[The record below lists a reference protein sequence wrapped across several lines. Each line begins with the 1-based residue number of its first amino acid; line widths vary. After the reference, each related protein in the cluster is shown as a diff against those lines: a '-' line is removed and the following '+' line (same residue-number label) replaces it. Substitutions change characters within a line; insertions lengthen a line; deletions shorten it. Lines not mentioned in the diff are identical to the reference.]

1 MIVQTSINALYINAY
16 TRMSHDK
23 DTITGENWSKVQKLI
38 WVLKHDVP
46 CKKTENGPC
55 AFRANRITGGWCLT
69 LRWYSH
75 DPASKRSLEKP
86 RAETSQLIWEVWS
99 IREYWYRW
107 SRSLNA
113 GYEAFLNSKVH
124 RRSMNGWKCWN
135 NSSLEKI
142 LPLYKQNGE
151 KTRLT

>member
-1 MIVQTSINALYINAY
+1 MHYISMLTLECPMTKTQSQERTEVRY
-16 TRMSHDK
+16 R
-23 DTITGENWSKVQKLI
+23 NWSEFSSTTFHV
-38 WVLKHDVP
+38 
-46 CKKTENGPC
+46 KKTENGPC

>member
-1 MIVQTSINALYINAY
+1 MHYISMLTLECPMTKTQSQERTEVRY
-16 TRMSHDK
+16 R
-23 DTITGENWSKVQKLI
+23 NWSEFSSTTFHV
-38 WVLKHDVP
+38 
-46 CKKTENGPC
+46 KKTENGPC

-75 DPASKRSLEKP
+75 DPVSKRSLEKP

>member
-1 MIVQTSINALYINAY
+1 MHYISMLTLECPMTKTQSQERTEVRY
-16 TRMSHDK
+16 R
-23 DTITGENWSKVQKLI
+23 NWSEFSSTTFHVKT
-38 WVLKHDVP
+38 
-46 CKKTENGPC
+46 TENGRC
-55 AFRANRITGGWCLT
+55 AFRVNRITGGWCLT

-124 RRSMNGWKCWN
+124 RRSMNGWICWN

>member
-1 MIVQTSINALYINAY
+1 MHYISMLALECPMTKTQSQERTEVRY
-16 TRMSHDK
+16 R
-23 DTITGENWSKVQKLI
+23 NWSEFSSTTFHVKT
-38 WVLKHDVP
+38 
-46 CKKTENGPC
+46 TENGRC
-55 AFRANRITGGWCLT
+55 AFRVNRITGGWCLT

-142 LPLYKQNGE
+142 LPLYKQNWRKNTTYVIFE
-151 KTRLT
+151 

>member
-1 MIVQTSINALYINAY
+1 MHYISMLTLECPMTKTQSQERTEVRY
-16 TRMSHDK
+16 R
-23 DTITGENWSKVQKLI
+23 NWSEFSYTTFHIKT
-38 WVLKHDVP
+38 
-46 CKKTENGPC
+46 TENGPR
-55 AFRANRITGGWCLT
+55 AFRVNRITGGWCLT
-69 LRWYSH
+69 LSWYSH
-75 DPASKRSLEKP
+75 DPASKCSLEKP
-86 RAETSQLIWEVWS
+86 RAVTSRLIWEVWS